1 MTVNVNYIQSFSD
14 VALAAEAA
22 QAHIANGADILTGTA
37 QMVVGATGVAA
48 ENGAKWFG
56 TQSNQTSL
64 GEDMV
69 VASQVYKWEVVLQ
82 GIVNDIISGDLGG
95 EAHDIN
101 LGNGGLAI
109 EFNDG
114 VDAGAARAI
123 ADAAIAAVTAG
134 GIDTTYVAPQPT
146 RGGTL
151 VQASTQVG
159 NSINHGLA
167 SGVGIGNP
175 SSKIFAS
182 LVHLDPN
189 WQPQPYLAESWEV
202 SEDGLTV
209 TLHLVDGVSRRME
222 WPALELFLLE
232 STTETDVLVLHG
244 PEPDHEWRGFAEAVV
259 GLCRQFGVQMVV
271 GFGAYPAAV
280 PHTRPTRL
288 SCTAGSADL
297 TERLDF
303 VTATVEVPAGA
314 QAVIEMEA
322 SRAGI
327 SAIGLWAQVP
337 HYLSA
342 TSYPPAALA
351 LLAGLA
357 HLSGATVDEGPLSEA
372 SLATRARLDDLVA
385 RNPEHVTML
394 EKLEAAYDDL
404 HDVRGQLPLSLIHI

>member
-1 MTVNVNYIQSFSD
+1 MADRPLVEVLETP
-14 VALAAEAA
+14 ALD
-22 QAHIANGADILTGTA
+22 GP
-37 QMVVGATGVAA
+37 
-48 ENGAKWFG
+48 
-56 TQSNQTSL
+56 
-64 GEDMV
+64 
-69 VASQVYKWEVVLQ
+69 VL
-82 GIVNDIISGDLGG
+82 L
-95 EAHDIN
+95 
-101 LGNGGLAI
+101 LAL
-109 EFNDG
+109 DG
-114 VDAGAARAI
+114 WIDAAGAATEARQRLLEGDPGSRIARFDTDRLLDHRARR
-123 ADAAIAAVTAG
+123 
-134 GIDTTYVAPQPT
+134 P
-146 RGGTL
+146 
-151 VQASTQVG
+151 
-159 NSINHGLA
+159 
-167 SGVGIGNP
+167 
-175 SSKIFAS
+175 
-182 LVHLDPN
+182 
-189 WQPQPYLAESWEV
+189 
-202 SEDGLTV
+202 

-232 STTETDVLVLHG
+232 FATGTDVLVLHG
-244 PEPDHEWRGFAEAVV
+244 PEPDHEWRAFADAVV
-259 GLCRQFGVQMVV
+259 DLCRQFGVQMVI

-288 SCTAGSADL
+288 SCTAGSSDL

-357 HLSGATVDEGPLSEA
+357 QLSGVTVDEGPLSEA

-404 HDVRGQLPLSLIHI
+404 HDVRGQLPDGDQLAAELERFLRSHDDG

>member
-1 MTVNVNYIQSFSD
+1 MADRPLFEILETPVLDGPVLLL
-14 VALAAEAA
+14 ALDGRIDAAGAAAEASPRLLEGDPGRR
-22 QAHIANGADILTGTA
+22 IARFDTDRL
-37 QMVVGATGVAA
+37 
-48 ENGAKWFG
+48 
-56 TQSNQTSL
+56 L
-64 GEDMV
+64 D
-69 VASQVYKWEVVLQ
+69 
-82 GIVNDIISGDLGG
+82 
-95 EAHDIN
+95 HR
-101 LGNGGLAI
+101 
-109 EFNDG
+109 
-114 VDAGAARAI
+114 ARR
-123 ADAAIAAVTAG
+123 
-134 GIDTTYVAPQPT
+134 P
-146 RGGTL
+146 
-151 VQASTQVG
+151 
-159 NSINHGLA
+159 
-167 SGVGIGNP
+167 
-175 SSKIFAS
+175 
-182 LVHLDPN
+182 
-189 WQPQPYLAESWEV
+189 
-202 SEDGLTV
+202 

-222 WPALELFLLE
+222 WPTLELFLLE

-259 GLCRQFGVQMVV
+259 DLCRQFGVQMVV
-271 GFGAYPAAV
+271 GLGAYPAAV

-394 EKLEAAYDDL
+394 EKLEVAYDDL
-404 HDVRGQLPLSLIHI
+404 LDVRGQLPDGDQLAAELERFLRSHDDG

>member
-1 MTVNVNYIQSFSD
+1 MADRPLVEVLETP
-14 VALAAEAA
+14 ALD
-22 QAHIANGADILTGTA
+22 GP
-37 QMVVGATGVAA
+37 
-48 ENGAKWFG
+48 
-56 TQSNQTSL
+56 
-64 GEDMV
+64 
-69 VASQVYKWEVVLQ
+69 VL
-82 GIVNDIISGDLGG
+82 L
-95 EAHDIN
+95 
-101 LGNGGLAI
+101 LAL
-109 EFNDG
+109 DG
-114 VDAGAARAI
+114 WIDAAGAATEARQRLLESDPGRRIASFDTDRLLDHRARR
-123 ADAAIAAVTAG
+123 
-134 GIDTTYVAPQPT
+134 P
-146 RGGTL
+146 
-151 VQASTQVG
+151 
-159 NSINHGLA
+159 
-167 SGVGIGNP
+167 
-175 SSKIFAS
+175 
-182 LVHLDPN
+182 
-189 WQPQPYLAESWEV
+189 
-202 SEDGLTV
+202 

-244 PEPDHEWRGFAEAVV
+244 PEPDHEWRAFAEAVV
-259 GLCRQFGVQMVV
+259 DLCRQFGVQMVV
-271 GFGAYPAAV
+271 GLGAYPAAV

-357 HLSGATVDEGPLSEA
+357 QLSGVTVDEGPLSEA

-404 HDVRGQLPLSLIHI
+404 HDVRGQLPDGDQLAAELERFLRSHDDG